1 MPYYLGD
8 LGSLILIQIL
18 KSPGQ
23 PHLCFLFIRESLAIA
38 FYLGHVEMTELSTKL
53 PNIIITFRTHL
64 IVNKKDAIRHAI
76 SIILMAIKSLFEAT
90 TILHDEIH
98 ASV

>member
-23 PHLCFLFIRESLAIA
+23 PHLCFLFTPESLAIV

-53 PNIIITFRTHL
+53 PNI
-64 IVNKKDAIRHAI
+64 NIRHAI